1 MKRALC
7 IFVLVVTALLVSF
20 PLSTSAKVDLVT
32 IPGRESVQITIYNS
46 EDLTL
51 VKEQRQMTFKKGLN
65 QIQFSWAGTLIDP
78 TSLNLVFNEHPE
90 QFHILDI
97 TYPADTANVL
107 IWNVESSYSGLVP
120 IEITYFTSGL
130 TWSADYV
137 VRANPEETKMRLE
150 GYVTVTNRSG
160 EDYENTQTRLL
171 VGEIHL
177 VEKIADLARA
187 GVKEL
192 KRLAVAD
199 MIARAEIVEKEAV
212 RMARPK
218 EIVKEGISE
227 YFLYTVEGRETIK
240 NEWSKRLPSFAVDDI
255 PFTLT
260 YEHDDAKYGSNV
272 VKFYKLKNDEK
283 SHLGKEP
290 LPDGAYNVFKSSGNG
305 GLTYIN
311 KCQSKY
317 IPVGEDIELNL
328 GPDGLIT
335 VEPKRMDFQRKEIVY
350 DSFGNVRGW
359 DIVEEWKIEMRNS
372 KSVDVPLEITR
383 HFQGDWEIKS
393 QENFE
398 RKDKNTIQ
406 YKVVVPALATRVIQY
421 TVTTH
426 HGLRSKQS

>member
-1 MKRALC
+1 MNRA
-7 IFVLVVTALLVSF
+7 ISILVRLGIILLIMM
-20 PLSTSAKVDLVT
+20 PLSASAKVDLVT
-32 IPGRESVQITIYNS
+32 IPGRDSVQITIYNS

-78 TSLNLVFNEHPE
+78 TSLNLVFKEHPE
-90 QFHILDI
+90 QFQILDI
-97 TYPADTANVL
+97 TYPAHTANVL

-137 VRANPEETKMRLE
+137 VRANPEETIMRLE
-150 GYVTVTNRSG
+150 GYVRVTNRSG

-187 GVKEL
+187 GVMEMKE
-192 KRLAVAD
+192 RVFRAVLAK
-199 MIARAEIVEKEAV
+199 AEVSDELALGM
-212 RMARPK
+212 RRPK
-218 EIVKEGISE
+218 EIIKEGISE
-227 YFLYTVEGRETIK
+227 YFLYTIEGRETIR
-240 NEWSKRLPSFAVDDI
+240 NEWAKRLPSLAVDDI
-255 PFTLT
+255 PFALT
-260 YEHDDAKYGSNV
+260 YEYDDAKYGSNV

-283 SHLGKEP
+283 AHLGKEP
-290 LPDGAYNVFKSSGNG
+290 LPDGVFQVFKSDGSG

-311 KCQSKY
+311 RYQSKY

-335 VEPKRMDFQRKEIVY
+335 VESKRMNFQRKKIVY
-350 DSFGNVRGW
+350 DSYRNVRGW
-359 DIVEEWKIEMRNS
+359 DIIEEWKIEMRNS
-372 KSVDVPLEITR
+372 KSEDVPLELTR
-383 HFQGDWEIKS
+383 HFQGDWEIES
-393 QENFE
+393 PENFE

-406 YKVVVPALATRVIQY
+406 YKVVVPALGTRVIKY

>member
-1 MKRALC
+1 MKRALRSVVHLGI
-7 IFVLVVTALLVSF
+7 IFLLMM
-20 PLSTSAKVDLVT
+20 PLCASAKVDLVT
-32 IPGRESVQITIYNS
+32 IPGRDSVQITIYNS

-78 TSLNLVFNEHPE
+78 TSLNLVFKENPE
-90 QFHILDI
+90 QFRILDI
-97 TYPADTANVL
+97 TYPAQTANVL
-107 IWNVESSYSGLVP
+107 IWNVESGFSGLVP

-137 VRANPEETKMRLE
+137 VRANPEETIMRLE
-150 GYVTVTNRSG
+150 SYVMVTNRSG

-187 GVKEL
+187 GMKEL
-192 KRLAVAD
+192 RRRAVMDMVSKAEVVSENGLRLG
-199 MIARAEIVEKEAV
+199 
-212 RMARPK
+212 RPK
-218 EIVKEGISE
+218 EIIKEGISE
-227 YFLYTVEGRETIK
+227 YFLYTIEGRETIK
-240 NEWSKRLPSFAVDDI
+240 NEWAKRLPSFAVDDI

-260 YEHDDAKYGSNV
+260 YEYDDAKYGLNV

-290 LPDGAYNVFKSSGNG
+290 LPDGVFHVFKSDGSSG
-305 GLTYIN
+305 LSYIN
-311 KCQSKY
+311 RYQSKY

-335 VEPKRMDFQRKEIVY
+335 VEPKRMDFQRTEIVY
-350 DSFGNVRGW
+350 DSWRNVRGW

-372 KSVDVPLEITR
+372 KAVDVPLELTR

-393 QENFE
+393 KENFE

-406 YKVVVPALATRVIQY
+406 YKVVVPALGTRVIEY
-421 TVTTH
+421 TITTH